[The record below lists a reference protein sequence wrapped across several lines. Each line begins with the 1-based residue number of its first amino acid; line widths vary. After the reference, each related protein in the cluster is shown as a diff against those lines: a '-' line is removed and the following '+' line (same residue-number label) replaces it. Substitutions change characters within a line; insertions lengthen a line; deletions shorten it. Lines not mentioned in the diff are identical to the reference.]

1 MAPDDW
7 LARRNGYKDFALTN
21 ILSISKAKATVSP
34 VTIGSFPGSDRPL
47 PCSAT
52 PRPVGALVLLAGIR
66 AGTAR
71 RASLH
76 KNHRLSLSENSLG
89 LRVGDEFGVAPLKT
103 PSALELMQHVARTH
117 MQSPSQTPGDMIRLA
132 NKSSFPSSPFKLS
145 NLFWGLENNLDAT
158 CSDASGHPTRSVLF
172 SGWKPSSSSV
182 SSGRVFKRPL
192 AEATANSQIF
202 GVPLPAVVLRC
213 IEYLDNEGLNEIGL
227 YRIPGS
233 SSLVSQLKSQFDN
246 GEDCDL
252 IELSPDPHAVATLL
266 KQFFRELP
274 ETILTPRG
282 QLPSHLDNRALYLAE
297 QIRLLVRDIPDPNYY
312 ALHWLTRHLARV
324 DQNSSTNKMNTS
336 NLGMIFCPTLGNTAN
351 LFRIFVTYNLLIF
364 PLPKPPE
371 DAALKRPSP
380 RPYSVSSVVSSL
392 PSESAHSSVN
402 SLASLMKLKGID
414 PPSDSRE
421 AKNVLLFENI
431 AALNELSQ
439 LIPHRQARHPDSA
452 ASTVHSRNSIL
463 SYQSN
468 PRARRSRSIDS
479 DTAQHLL
486 TPATTTELPA
496 EASAP
501 RRNVSKSAKG
511 SESSDASK
519 LRSPDLLQLDYFD
532 GTHMAHALLNM
543 KTRRANPSINRH
555 PTPTEPRPRP
565 KVPARAPRDAVWPSL
580 AEVDLTK
587 TRANLRPVNRSD
599 LTSPIDLT
607 LLRVLPS
614 LVSFHRCIDAYLV

>member
-1 MAPDDW
+1 M
-7 LARRNGYKDFALTN
+7 RRE
-21 ILSISKAKATVSP
+21 S
-34 VTIGSFPGSDRPL
+34 
-47 PCSAT
+47 
-52 PRPVGALVLLAGIR
+52 R

-71 RASLH
+71 RAFASQE
-76 KNHRLSLSENSLG
+76 SQG
-89 LRVGDEFGVAPLKT
+89 WDEFGVAPLKT
-103 PSALELMQHVARTH
+103 PSALELMQHVAHAR
-117 MQSPSQTPGDMIRLA
+117 PSYPICA
-132 NKSSFPSSPFKLS
+132 
-145 NLFWGLENNLDAT
+145 LFWLET
-158 CSDASGHPTRSVLF
+158 F
-172 SGWKPSSSSV
+172 ISSV

-202 GVPLPAVVLRC
+202 GVPLPAVVLRASN
-213 IEYLDNEGLNEIGL
+213 ILTTKD
-227 YRIPGS
+227 PWK
-233 SSLVSQLKSQFDN
+233 LKS
-246 GEDCDL
+246 GL
-252 IELSPDPHAVATLL
+252 AA

-274 ETILTPRG
+274 ETILTPRVLTEINHFLANARPPEG
-282 QLPSHLDNRALYLAE
+282 QLP

-336 NLGMIFCPTLGNTAN
+336 NLGMIFCPTLGITAN

-364 PLPKPPE
+364 PLPKPR
-371 DAALKRPSP
+371 KI
-380 RPYSVSSVVSSL
+380 VVSSL

-501 RRNVSKSAKG
+501 AATLGEPILPLTVIPPQPNRG
-511 SESSDASK
+511 
-519 LRSPDLLQLDYFD
+519 
-532 GTHMAHALLNM
+532 
-543 KTRRANPSINRH
+543 RAQRFRL
-555 PTPTEPRPRP
+555 ER
-565 KVPARAPRDAVWPSL
+565 PRDAVWPSL

-614 LVSFHRCIDAYLV
+614 LVSFHRCIDAYL